1 MIRVSS
7 GASLLFC
14 YPRRPTNIPLE
25 AWTGG
30 GLEGEQKKKLCFCF
44 SYNTQNY
51 NNITFSVTEEIQW
64 RIQIRLNYVNYLNR
78 NEFCQ
83 SKITTVISR
92 NSHVYSL
99 VPHLTIWLVDREK
112 HRFKTAT
119 STSCKGL
126 LLNAIT
132 KTLSLAWL
140 ILVSLTLNYKGSQNY
155 RLKNVLLQQKT
166 LLPHNILATST
177 IEDSLIIFER

>member
-1 MIRVSS
+1 M
-7 GASLLFC
+7 
-14 YPRRPTNIPLE
+14 E
-25 AWTGG
+25 
-30 GLEGEQKKKLCFCF
+30 GLKGSIKKLCFCF

-51 NNITFSVTEEIQW
+51 NNVIFSVTEEMQW

-99 VPHLTIWLVDREK
+99 VPHLTTWLVDKEK
-112 HRFKTAT
+112 HCFKTAT
-119 STSCKGL
+119 STSCKG